1 MSDKVVSSIERESF
15 TFIEVKADLS
25 AFTSLESEVVA
36 RIIHA
41 SADFS
46 YAKSVHFSPNAI
58 ESGIA
63 ALTEGAPVVT
73 DVTMVS
79 AAITGLPTVCAL
91 TAFEEREAGRT
102 RSFTSMTRAAME
114 YGSDAIYV
122 VGCSPT
128 SLFALL
134 ELENQ
139 ISPPLIIGMPVGFVG
154 AAESKDAL
162 ISSQFP
168 FISNRGNK
176 GGSAVAGAACN
187 SLIYLAK
194 GERRLFAQ
202 DRGPLE

>member
-1 MSDKVVSSIERESF
+1 MPDKAVSPIERESF
-15 TFIEVKADLS
+15 AVIKNEADLS
-25 AFTSLESEVVA
+25 AFNSLESEVVA

-46 YAKSVHFSPNAI
+46 YAGSVRFSPGAVEN
-58 ESGIA
+58 GLA
-63 ALTEGAPVVT
+63 ALAGGLPVVT

-79 AAITGLPTVCAL
+79 AAITARETLCAL
-91 TAFEEREAGRT
+91 TTYEGHAEGET
-102 RSFTSMTRAAME
+102 RSFSSMTRAAME

-134 ELENQ
+134 ELQNQ

-162 ISSQFP
+162 IASRLT
-168 FISNRGNK
+168 FIANRGNK
-176 GGSAVAGAACN
+176 GGSAVAAAACN

-194 GERRLFAQ
+194 GERRLVAE
-202 DRGPLE
+202 DKGPT